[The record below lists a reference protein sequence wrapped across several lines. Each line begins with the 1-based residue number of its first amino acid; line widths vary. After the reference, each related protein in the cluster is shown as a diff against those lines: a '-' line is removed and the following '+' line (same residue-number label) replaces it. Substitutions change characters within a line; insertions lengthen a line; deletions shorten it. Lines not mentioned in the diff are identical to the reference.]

1 MRTRAAAI
9 ALLASALAGCSTF
22 GTITGAVAGIATGT
36 ATTNPAVAIGVAI
49 GVKAAA
55 DQVGRS
61 VGRRMKQA
69 EQDAIA
75 SVASELREGDSRP
88 WAVKQRLPWGHA
100 RGEVRVTRV
109 IDTPLARC
117 KEVLFSVD
125 KGDGER
131 DDGKASRAW
140 FAASVCQQADRW
152 KWAAAEPAV
161 ERWGN
166 LQ

>member
-1 MRTRAAAI
+1 MKGRAAGI

-88 WAVKQRLPWGHA
+88 WEVKQRLPWGHA

-109 IDTPLARC
+109 IATPLTQC

-125 KGDGER
+125 EGEGDDR
-131 DDGKASRAW
+131 KVARSW

-161 ERWGN
+161 ERWGT